1 MKFYDLPASPNARRV
16 RIVMAEKGLEI
27 PTEIVD
33 MMKGEN
39 RTPAYLAKNS
49 LGMMPVLQLDDG
61 TYLAESGAICRYLE
75 EMHPEP
81 PLFGRDAKERA
92 MVEMWHRRM
101 ELEFLLPMIAVFVHS
116 HPMWQGRLRQVAEWG
131 EVSRENVA
139 KKMVWLEGELEG
151 KDYIAGDQYTV
162 ADIVGQSAFV
172 LGKAAVKLPIPE
184 ELENLTAWF
193 ARVSSRPTA
202 RA

>member
-1 MKFYDLPASPNARRV
+1 MKFYNLPASPNARRV

-162 ADIVGQSAFV
+162 ADVVGQSAFV

>member
-92 MVEMWHRRM
+92 MVEMWHRHM

>member
-162 ADIVGQSAFV
+162 ADILGQSPFV

>member
-16 RIVMAEKGLEI
+16 RIVMAEKGLET

-162 ADIVGQSAFV
+162 ADILGQSPFV